1 MQVEA
6 EVSASLAQV
15 SDLIFFLLGA
25 MTVVEVVDTHGGF
38 EKLATA
44 VRTDSRRSLAW
55 MVAFT
60 SFCMSSVLDNLTT
73 TIVILSLLQVGG
85 ACAPRRLKARQGKQ
99 AHEGTGSNLASGCRV

>member
-1 MQVEA
+1 MQIEA

-38 EKLATA
+38 DKLAAA

-55 MVAFT
+55 IVAFT
-60 SFCMSSVLDNLTT
+60 SFFLSAVLDNLTT
-73 TIVILSLLQVGG
+73 TIVILSLLQVGDARARSISSTG
-85 ACAPRRLKARQGKQ
+85 ACRLF
-99 AHEGTGSNLASGCRV
+99 

>member
-1 MQVEA
+1 MFDQVEA

-38 EKLATA
+38 AKLAAA

-55 MVAFT
+55 TVAFS
-60 SFCMSSVLDNLTT
+60 SFCMSAVLDNLTT
-73 TIVILSLLQVGG
+73 TIVILSLLQVGSLRDQSVMV
-85 ACAPRRLKARQGKQ
+85 ANVCFTWLSDLPD
-99 AHEGTGSNLASGCRV
+99 